1 MLYRLITHHI
11 YLAKKFE
18 NVRELLENA
27 SDDATILSTVKEFA
41 LPLIK
46 AADNREIFENTLST
60 LQLQQQQ
67 LNNQEII
74 NKSKI
79 LALEVLEVFPKV

>member
-1 MLYRLITHHI
+1 MDGERLGRSIEREQ
-11 YLAKKFE
+11 AKARGTLEFFKSTDLTRKDLQELTVAISTNNPSYISGEKFE

-46 AADNREIFENTLST
+46 AADNRDF
-60 LQLQQQQ
+60 
-67 LNNQEII
+67 
-74 NKSKI
+74 
-79 LALEVLEVFPKV
+79 